1 MEKKARIQFWMEFA
15 VDAISLLI
23 AYTLTVIFLNATTQ
37 KVDGMTIEQWLISY
51 ALMALSFLS
60 SYAFFHSQIDI
71 HTRNRFSELIST
83 IKNGALT
90 YLFFIVLAVFTRSP
104 IMEKRV
110 FLLFS
115 FLIFTALALI
125 GRYYLKR
132 WLTHSYNGKNKRIAS
147 YVGVLTTKDR
157 AEEFVSFLKED
168 WCFNVSGVALL
179 DNFVDEGRF
188 IYDPELDYASD
199 SVNSKTKISTKKK
212 IKFPHVVADD
222 IPVIATDIRFIDWIR
237 SAPLDEVFIN
247 LPYERSTDVS
257 QIVEELESMGVTVHL
272 NVPTLDNMLN
282 KSIFNNISCKIYA
295 GYPIATFAAAVHNSG
310 ALIVK
315 RVFDFT
321 GALIGIIL
329 SAPVIA
335 IVAIPLLIESPGPL
349 FFKQERVGKNGRI
362 FKIYKLRSMYKDAEK
377 RKKELMSHNK
387 MDGLMFKM
395 DNDPRITKVGR
406 VIRKLS
412 IDELPQFINVLKGDM
427 SLVGTRP
434 PTVKEFEKYENRHK
448 RRLSMRPGITGMW
461 QVSGRSNINDFEEV
475 VKLDCEYIDN
485 WSIWLD
491 LRILLRTVKV
501 VLTHEGAE

>member
-1 MEKKARIQFWMEFA
+1 MEKKARIQFWMELT
-15 VDAISLLI
+15 VDAISLFI
-23 AYTLTVIFLNATTQ
+23 AFTITAIFLYTTTV
-37 KVDGMTIEQWLISY
+37 KVDGLSIKEWLLSY
-51 ALMALSFLS
+51 VLMAVSFLS
-60 SYAFFHSQIDI
+60 SYAFFHSDIDI
-71 HTRNRFSELIST
+71 HTRNRFTEIAST

-90 YLFFIVLAVFTRSP
+90 YLFFIVLAVFTRNP
-104 IMEKRV
+104 IMQKRLL
-110 FLLFS
+110 LLFS
-115 FLIFTALALI
+115 FIIFTAFALI

-132 WLTHSYNGKNKRIAS
+132 WLTNSYKGKNKRIAS

-157 AEEFVSFLKED
+157 AEDFVSFLKED

-179 DNFVDEGRF
+179 DNFVDDGRF
-188 IYDPELDYASD
+188 IYDPELDYTGESE
-199 SVNSKTKISTKKK
+199 SSRTKISTKKK
-212 IKFPHVVADD
+212 IRFPHVVADD

-247 LPYERSTDVS
+247 LPYERSSDIS
-257 QIVEELESMGVTVHL
+257 QIVEELESMGVTVHI
-272 NVPTLDNMLN
+272 NVPTLNNMLN
-282 KSIFNNISCKIYA
+282 KSSFDNISCKIYA
-295 GYPIATFAAAVHNSG
+295 DYPIATFAAAVHNSG
-310 ALIVK
+310 ELIIK
-315 RVFDFT
+315 RIFDFI

-329 SAPVIA
+329 SAPIVA
-335 IVAIPLLIESPGPL
+335 IVAIPLLLESPGPL

-362 FKIYKLRSMYKDAEK
+362 FKMYKLRSMYKDAEA
-377 RKKELMSHNK
+377 RKKELMQHNK

-395 DNDPRITKVGR
+395 DNDPRITKVGK

-434 PTVKEFEKYENRHK
+434 PTVKEFEKYESRHK

-461 QVSGRSNINDFEEV
+461 QVSGRSNINDFEQV

-491 LRILLRTVKV
+491 LKILLKTVRV

>member
-1 MEKKARIQFWMEFA
+1 MEFA
-15 VDAISLLI
+15 VDAISLFI
-23 AYTLTVIFLNATTQ
+23 AFTLTVIFLNATTQ
-37 KVDGMTIEQWLISY
+37 KVDGMTIGQWLISY

-60 SYAFFHSQIDI
+60 SYAFFHSNIDI
-71 HTRNRFSELIST
+71 HNRNRFSELIST

-90 YLFFIVLAVFTRSP
+90 YLFFIVLAVFTRNP

-110 FLLFS
+110 LILFS
-115 FLIFTALALI
+115 FLVFTAFALI

-132 WLTHSYNGKNKRIAS
+132 WLTNSYKGKNKKIAS

-179 DNFVDEGRF
+179 DNFVDDGRF
-188 IYDPELDYASD
+188 IYDPELDYASEAE
-199 SVNSKTKISTKKK
+199 SSKTKVSTKKK
-212 IKFPHVVADD
+212 IKFPHVIAGD

-247 LPYERSTDVS
+247 LPYERSTDVA
-257 QIVEELESMGVTVHL
+257 QIVEELESMGVTVHI

-282 KSIFNNISCKIYA
+282 KSNFNNISCKIYA
-295 GYPIATFAAAVHNSG
+295 DYPIATFAAAVHNSG
-310 ALIVK
+310 ELIVK
-315 RVFDFT
+315 RAFDFV

-329 SAPVIA
+329 STPIIA

-377 RKKELMSHNK
+377 RKKELMQHNK

-412 IDELPQFINVLKGDM
+412 IDELPQFINVLAGDM

-434 PTVKEFEKYENRHK
+434 PTVKEFEEYENRHK

-491 LRILLRTVKV
+491 LKILLKTVKV